1 MSMQNMS
8 EYVCFSETYENA
20 DRLPHFQ
27 QVLPVTKPDNLGNTL
42 VTESPQ
48 HSSQPKRI
56 PKAQFTANQRN
67 INGLRCLFRTNLIVL
82 YKADIRKN
90 STVSKS

>member
-1 MSMQNMS
+1 MQNIP
-8 EYVCFSETYENA
+8 EYVCFSEAQENA

-27 QVLPVTKPDNLGNTL
+27 QVLPVTKPDNRGNTL
-42 VTESPQ
+42 VTESSQ
-48 HSSQPKRI
+48 HSSQPIRI
-56 PKAQFTANQRN
+56 SKAQITANQRN
-67 INGLRCLFRTNLIVL
+67 ISGLRQLSRTNLIVS